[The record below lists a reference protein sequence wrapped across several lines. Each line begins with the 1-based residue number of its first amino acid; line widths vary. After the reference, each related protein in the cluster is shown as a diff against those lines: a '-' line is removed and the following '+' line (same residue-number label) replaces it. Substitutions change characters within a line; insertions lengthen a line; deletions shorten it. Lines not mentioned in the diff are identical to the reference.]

1 MGVLTATTRAV
12 LDTLVLATSEGSLEA
27 KQCTA
32 ALGWLYEEL
41 AATDNKKFGKYG
53 AHLLADYVAACCD
66 SVSVE
71 RRRAVLTPHAA
82 AGLRPGAHA
91 LMGACGQH
99 DLEGMF
105 AAAGST
111 RRLVL
116 VQLKEA
122 FDRDYKY
129 TGKV

>member
-1 MGVLTATTRAV
+1 M
-12 LDTLVLATSEGSLEA
+12 S
-27 KQCTA
+27 
-32 ALGWLYEEL
+32 
-41 AATDNKKFGKYG
+41 
-53 AHLLADYVAACCD
+53 ACCE
-66 SVSVE
+66 SVSVQ
-71 RRRAVLTPHAA
+71 RRHAVLTPHAA
-82 AGLRPGAHA
+82 ACLRPGAHA